1 MANSF
6 IRLVHLHILTITH
19 LEWQITK
26 EKHSP
31 LVAIYLDAIARLSLW
46 IWILWDGAMDQTIL
60 LLQSKFRFETIS
72 WKNTIFRQIY
82 GYSTASTSE
91 AVYVIGGDYTREII
105 AEFKSNTWRNLG
117 SLTKARSR
125 QASIS
130 LGDETMIIGGSSAD
144 QRYSFTLPVH
154 LK

>member
-1 MANSF
+1 
-6 IRLVHLHILTITH
+6 
-19 LEWQITK
+19 
-26 EKHSP
+26 
-31 LVAIYLDAIARLSLW
+31 
-46 IWILWDGAMDQTIL
+46 MDQTIL

-130 LGDETMIIGGSSAD
+130 LGDETMIIGGN
-144 QRYSFTLPVH
+144 YKNNGHTLVK
-154 LK
+154 LT